1 MPKVNLAEVESAT
14 GKKEEKHLTRLVD
27 DLMDVTH
34 DMTRQILD
42 RITYRNTLY
51 YIGEQYIEYVRNA
64 GTFRKKLES
73 ITGFMP
79 TPVDN
84 EIKDFVRSLKA
95 MLLNQKLIPK
105 VSPNTNEPEDERAA
119 ELGANL
125 LQWMDGIN
133 EGEIQDEKE
142 KMIIWLALAGTAFLR
157 TYPDMDGGEW
167 FITKDGLLKTGEVV
181 SRVVVPFAVRM
192 DMMGDRMQMKRWI
205 GIQSL
210 QTREW
215 VEDTFK
221 MKVEAAPSPDVIDY
235 QRRLMKLVAQV
246 SPWKGAGLETSAFQ
260 EDEDLVLINE
270 LEFKPTEKYPNG
282 RYVATCGQTT
292 LTDVKRMPIKVEKG
306 AWYYTLTDF
315 HYDYVPGRYWSD
327 APVNDLISP
336 QNAINEID
344 QMLAINR
351 KGLGR
356 PRVITPSSIDLE
368 RISSGIHAFLALK
381 YDALLSGGQA
391 PKIELGTP
399 IPQQIVEERQI
410 QQTVI
415 QNVSG
420 DPKHIMK
427 GQTPSAASSGIQID
441 ILRETAERGHYPDIE
456 RFNRAMGRVYKKR
469 LILASELYTEKR
481 QIKIQGRAKKI
492 NIIAFKGADLRKN
505 TDLRLELDSGISST
519 KAGQTQL
526 LMQLA
531 EKGFL
536 GAVGTDP
543 EMKEEF
549 LNRMGLSGYTSQ
561 SNVDI
566 ERAQKENAAISMGMI
581 QDIFLVDDQV
591 DPQGQGNPQVLNHD
605 PLFKYDDHAI
615 HFMVHRRFI
624 LSFQFSDM
632 KAHLQTVLLAHTDVH
647 ESIMKQ
653 AQAAAQAAANP
664 QGPQGGNGSP
674 KTPVGRPGDL
684 GGVSQRNNPLG
695 EPAPLRE
702 SELAAAG
709 TPTGGQ

>member
-1 MPKVNLAEVESAT
+1 MARVNLADVEKAT
-14 GKKEEKHLTRLVD
+14 GKGQEKTLCRLVD
-27 DLMDVTH
+27 DLLDVTH

-133 EGEIQDEKE
+133 DSEFQDEKE
-142 KMIIWLALAGTAFLR
+142 KMVIWLALGGTAFLR

-181 SRVVVPFAVRM
+181 SRVVVPFSVRF
-192 DMMGDRMQMKRWI
+192 DTVGERLQQKRWV
-205 GIQSL
+205 GVQTL

-221 MKVEAAPSPDVIDY
+221 TKVESTSSPEMIDY
-235 QRRLMKLVAQV
+235 ERRLMKLVAQV
-246 SPWKGAGLETSAFQ
+246 SPWKGAGLETQAFQ
-260 EDEDLVLINE
+260 EDEDFVLLKE
-270 LEFKPTEKYPNG
+270 VEFKPTDKFPQG
-282 RYVATCGQTT
+282 RYVVTCGSNT
-292 LTDVKRMPIKVEKG
+292 LADIKRMPIKAEKG
-306 AWYYTLTDF
+306 TWYYTLTDF
-315 HYDYVPGRYWSD
+315 HYDYVPGRFWSD

-336 QNAINEID
+336 QNIINEID
-344 QMLAINR
+344 QVLAINR

-356 PRVITPSSIDLE
+356 PRIITPSSINLQ
-368 RISSGIHAFLALK
+368 RLSSGIHAFLALK
-381 YDALLSGGQA
+381 YDALLAGGKE
-391 PKIELGTP
+391 PKIEPGQP
-399 IPQQIVEERQI
+399 VPAQFIEERAI
-410 QQTVI
+410 QQNVI

-427 GQTPSAASSGIQID
+427 GMAPSAQSSGIQID
-441 ILRETAERGHYPDIE
+441 ILRETAERGHYPDID

-469 LILASELYTEKR
+469 LILASEVYTEKR
-481 QIKIQGRAKKI
+481 QIKIQGRGKKV

-505 TDLRLELDSGISST
+505 TDLKLELDSGISTT
-519 KAGQTQL
+519 KAGQTEL
-526 LMQLA
+526 LMKLA
-531 EKGFL
+531 DKGFL
-536 GAVGTDP
+536 GPVDLNP
-543 EMKEEF
+543 ELREEF
-549 LNRMGLSGYTSQ
+549 LQRMGLSGYTSQ

-566 ERAQKENAAISMGMI
+566 ERAEKENAAISMGMI
-581 QDIFLVDDQV
+581 QDIFLVDDQA
-591 DPQGQGNPQVLNHD
+591 DPENPGNPEVMNHD

-615 HFMVHRRFI
+615 HYMVHRRFI
-624 LSFQFSDM
+624 LSYQFSDM
-632 KAHLQTVLLAHTDVH
+632 KAQLQAVLLGHADVH
-647 ESIMKQ
+647 EGILKQ
-653 AQAAAQAAANP
+653 QQAAQQAAAQAN
-664 QGPQGGNGSP
+664 QGGGAGA
-674 KTPVGRPGDL
+674 TAGRPG
-684 GGVSQRNNPLG
+684 GGEEKGGSPRRTPTG
-695 EPAPLRE
+695 EPVPLRE
-702 SELAAAG
+702 SEAAAAAG
-709 TPTGGQ
+709 GQ

>member
-1 MPKVNLAEVESAT
+1 MARVNLAEIEKAT
-14 GKKEEKHLTRLVD
+14 GKGEEKHLTRLVD
-27 DLMDVTH
+27 DLLDVTH

-95 MLLNQKLIPK
+95 MLLNQRLIPK

-125 LQWMDGIN
+125 VQWMDGIN
-133 EGEIQDEKE
+133 DGEFQDEKE
-142 KMIIWLALAGTAFLR
+142 KMVVWLALSGTAFMR
-157 TYPDMDGGEW
+157 TYPDMDGGQW

-181 SRVVVPFAVRM
+181 SRVVVPFSVRF
-192 DMMGDRMQMKRWI
+192 DMMGERFRQKRWI
-205 GIQSL
+205 GIQTL
-210 QTREW
+210 QSREW

-221 MKVEAAPSPDVIDY
+221 VKIESSASPEMIDY
-235 QRRLMKLVAQV
+235 ERRLMKLVAQV
-246 SPWKGAGLETSAFQ
+246 SPWKGAGLETQTFQ
-260 EDEDLVLINE
+260 EDEDLVLLKE
-270 LEFKPTEKYPNG
+270 VEFKPTDKFPDG
-282 RYVATCGQTT
+282 RYVVTCGSSV
-292 LTDVKRMPIKVEKG
+292 LGDFKRMPIKAEKG
-306 AWYYTLTDF
+306 SWYYTLTDF
-315 HYDYVPGRYWSD
+315 HYDYVPGRFWSD

-336 QNAINEID
+336 QNIINEID
-344 QMLAINR
+344 QVLAINR
-351 KGLGR
+351 KGIGR
-356 PRVITPSSIDLE
+356 PRIVTPSTINLE

-381 YDALLSGGQA
+381 YDALLSGGKE
-391 PKIELGTP
+391 PKIEQGIPL
-399 IPQQIVEERQI
+399 PQQIVEERAI

-427 GQTPSAASSGIQID
+427 GMAPSAASSGVQID
-441 ILRETAERGHYPDIE
+441 ILRETAERGHYQDIE

-481 QIKIQGRAKKI
+481 QIKIQGRGKKI

-505 TDLRLELDSGISST
+505 TDLKLELDSGISTT

-536 GAVGTDP
+536 GQPSSDP
-543 EMKEEF
+543 EMREEF
-549 LNRMGLSGYTSQ
+549 LQRMGLSGYTSQ

-566 ERAQKENAAISMGMI
+566 ERAEKENAAISMGI
-581 QDIFLVDDQV
+581 IDDIFLMDDQ
-591 DPQGQGNPQVLNHD
+591 PNPQDPTNPEVLNLD
-605 PLFKYDDHAI
+605 PLFKYDDHQI

-632 KAHLQTVLLAHTDVH
+632 KAHLQTILLAHADAH
-647 ESIMKQ
+647 ETILK
-653 AQAAAQAAANP
+653 QAAAQAAIATQTMQP
-664 QGPQGGNGSP
+664 GGPASPVGPGGGPGGGGEKLGSP
-674 KTPVGRPGDL
+674 RTTPM
-684 GGVSQRNNPLG
+684 G
-695 EPAPLRE
+695 ESVPLRE
-702 SELAAAG
+702 SEALIR
-709 TPTGGQ
+709 GGQ